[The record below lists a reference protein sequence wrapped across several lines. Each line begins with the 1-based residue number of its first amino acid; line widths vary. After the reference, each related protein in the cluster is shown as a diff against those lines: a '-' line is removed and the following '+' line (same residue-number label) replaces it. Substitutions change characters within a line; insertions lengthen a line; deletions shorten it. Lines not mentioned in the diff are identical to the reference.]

1 MACSM
6 SRPAPIFSAAFAAL
20 KTGAIF
26 CYAMHAPSCHAPGG
40 QLAIRIVLKHVMMG
54 AREQKHGGKLASGFL
69 LRTLDKGYVRA
80 CVRML

>member
-1 MACSM
+1 M
-6 SRPAPIFSAAFAAL
+6 SRLAPIFSATFAAL

-26 CYAMHAPSCHAPGG
+26 CHAMHAPSCHAPGG
-40 QLAIRIVLKHVMMG
+40 QLAIRIVSKHVMMG
-54 AREQKHGGKLASGFL
+54 AREQKHGGKLASEVL